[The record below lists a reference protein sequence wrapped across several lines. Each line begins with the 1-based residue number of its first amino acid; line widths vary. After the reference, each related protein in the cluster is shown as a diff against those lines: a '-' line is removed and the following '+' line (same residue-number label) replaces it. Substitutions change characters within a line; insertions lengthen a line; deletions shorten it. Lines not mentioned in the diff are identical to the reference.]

1 MSEIAKRLEAIKN
14 TLPSHV
20 HLVAVSK
27 THPSEIILDAY
38 NQGQRLFGENRVQE
52 LLEKYEL
59 LPKDIQWHLIGHLQT
74 KKVRQIAPFIS
85 LIESVDS
92 LKLLKEIDKE
102 AAKAARRI
110 PILLQ
115 VFIATE
121 ESKFGLD
128 QTELSS
134 ILTEIANGKF
144 PNIELRGFM
153 GMATFTDNKEKI
165 AEEFSFLNSLFEKYK
180 YSNSFNLDI
189 LSMGMSGDYP
199 IAIENGATHVRV
211 GSAIFGSR

>member
-153 GMATFTDNKEKI
+153 GMATFTDNK
-165 AEEFSFLNSLFEKYK
+165 
-180 YSNSFNLDI
+180 
-189 LSMGMSGDYP
+189 
-199 IAIENGATHVRV
+199 
-211 GSAIFGSR
+211 